1 MEGAAPAVTCSS
13 CPQLSGQAE
22 KSEIDSMV
30 LALVLD
36 SVEPSP
42 GPSAYCVTLGQ
53 VPKCLCASAIICK
66 MGTCVSGGILEDYDT
81 EKPVEQ
87 CRALSKPLSVQATS

>member
-1 MEGAAPAVTCSS
+1 MERAAPAVPCSS

-22 KSEIDSMV
+22 KSEIDSKV

-42 GPSAYCVTLGQ
+42 GPSSHFVTLGQ
-53 VPKCLCASAIICK
+53 VPKCLCASAICK
-66 MGTCVSGGILEDYDT
+66 MGTCLSGGILEDYGT